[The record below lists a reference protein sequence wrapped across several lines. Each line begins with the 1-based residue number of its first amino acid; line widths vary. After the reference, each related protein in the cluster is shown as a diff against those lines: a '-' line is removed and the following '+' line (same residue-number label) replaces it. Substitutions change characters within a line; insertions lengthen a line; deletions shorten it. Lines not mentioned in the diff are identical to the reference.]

1 MKIFEWDENPEQINK
16 LKIRKKNIPVLYLRI
31 FLYIGQTIK
40 QMGEIRENVFESMLK
55 KDVVEKKFF
64 YFNFVL

>member
-31 FLYIGQTIK
+31 FLYIGKTIK

>member
-1 MKIFEWDENPEQINK
+1 
-16 LKIRKKNIPVLYLRI
+16 
-31 FLYIGQTIK
+31 
-40 QMGEIRENVFESMLK
+40 MGEIRENVFESMSK

>member
-16 LKIRKKNIPVLYLRI
+16 LKIRKKNTPVLYLRI